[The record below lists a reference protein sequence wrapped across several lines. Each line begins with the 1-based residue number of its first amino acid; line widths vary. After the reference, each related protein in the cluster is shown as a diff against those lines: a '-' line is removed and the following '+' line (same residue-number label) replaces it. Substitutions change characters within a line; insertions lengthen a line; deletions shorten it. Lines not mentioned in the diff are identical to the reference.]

1 MNNINTIKADMD
13 VMTVHYDGQPIYDIV
28 FQNDFSLLAQYMEK
42 LDIKE
47 RKICVVTDSNVAPHY
62 LNTVKGILNGQARK
76 VTSFIMPAGECNKN
90 LDTVKDLYEFLILE
104 HFERNDMLVALGG
117 GVVGDLTGYTAAT
130 YLRGIDFVQ
139 IPTSL
144 LAQVD
149 SSIGGKT
156 GVDFNSY
163 KNMVGA
169 FHQPKLVYINTATL
183 KTLRKR
189 EYFSGLG
196 EVIKHGLIADA
207 SFYQWLNDN
216 KKEIKELN
224 QNVVREMI
232 QRSCNIK
239 RMVVEEDPKEKGRR
253 ALLNFGHTLGHAVEK
268 LTGFAFLHGECVA
281 VGSIM
286 GAYLSRNRGY
296 ITQEEVDSIIAIF
309 DYFAMPNIKNYNID
323 EVLKTVK
330 LDKKMSAGQIKFIL
344 LESVGNAF
352 ICKDV
357 TDDDMR
363 TVLEEYHG

>member
-1 MNNINTIKADMD
+1 MNNINVKMD
-13 VMTVHYDGQPIYDIV
+13 VMTVHYDNKPIYDII
-28 FQNDFSLLAQYMEK
+28 FQNDFSSLAQYMQGLNTK
-42 LDIKE
+42 D
-47 RKICVVTDSNVAPHY
+47 RKICVVTDTNVAPHY
-62 LNTVKGILNGQARK
+62 LNTVKGILDGVARS
-76 VTSFIMPAGECNKN
+76 VTSFTMPAGESNKN
-90 LDTVKDLYEFLILE
+90 LDTVKELYEFLILE

-196 EVIKHGLIADA
+196 EVIKHGLIAERE
-207 SFYQWLNDN
+207 FYQWLIDN
-216 KKEIKELN
+216 KKAIKELN
-224 QNVVREMI
+224 QDVVREMI

-253 ALLNFGHTLGHAVEK
+253 ALLNYGHTLGHAVEK

-281 VGSIM
+281 AGSIM
-286 GAYLSRNRGY
+286 SAFLSRNRGY
-296 ITQEEVDSIIAIF
+296 ITQEEVDSIIDIF
-309 DYFAMPNIKNYNID
+309 GYFAMPNIRNYNIG
-323 EVLKTVK
+323 EVLKAVK

-344 LESVGNAF
+344 LENIGNAF
-352 ICKDV
+352 IAKDV

-363 TVLEEYHG
+363 MALEEYHG